1 MHNELDTAFSALL
14 AAHCTPDVVRRIEH
28 DLDGPAATTLWQTLE
43 DSGFL
48 DALVPDD
55 QGGAGLALRDVL
67 GLVQACGQHALPLP
81 FAETMA
87 ARAVCAH
94 AGQAAPAGPLALDA
108 VAHLL
113 GADKRRSLQA
123 ALHAALIAG
132 AGTRV
137 LQLSLDHAQQRVQFG
152 KPIGSFQAVQ
162 HQLAVMAEHACS
174 TRMAAQLAFG
184 SGTHLPQPLLAA
196 MALVVAGEAAAA
208 LAAGSHAV
216 HGAIGI
222 TAEYDLQLYTRRLLA
237 WRTAAGS
244 PAYWSQQVAA
254 HWRGAGGPD
263 TIDFALH
270 AFAQATP

>member
-1 MHNELDTAFSALL
+1 MNNELDAAFVDLL
-14 AAHCTPDVVRRIEH
+14 AARCTPEVVRLIES
-28 DLDGPAATTLWQTLE
+28 GTSASANTLWQDLE

-48 DALVPDD
+48 DALVPED
-55 QGGAGLALRDVL
+55 QGGAGLALREVL

-87 ARAVCAH
+87 ARAVCAL
-94 AGQAAPAGPLALDA
+94 AGQAAPIGPLALGA
-108 VAHLL
+108 VAQWLP
-113 GADKRRSLQA
+113 ADRLRSLQA
-123 ALHAALIAG
+123 TLNAGLIAG

-162 HQLAVMAEHACS
+162 HHLAVMAEQSCS
-174 TRMAAQLAFG
+174 ARMAAQLAF
-184 SGTHLPQPLLAA
+184 SSSTHLPQPLLAA
-196 MALVVAGEAAAA
+196 MAMTVAGEAATT
-208 LAAGSHAV
+208 LVAGSHAV

-222 TAEYDLQLYTRRLLA
+222 TAEYELQLYTRRLLA

-254 HWRGAGGPD
+254 HWLKAGDCD

-270 AFAQATP
+270 AFEQAAA